1 MKEISIKI
9 MDITCAAC
17 VSRIDRTLLTIKGV
31 NEATINYATGRG
43 TIIYDEGKTDI
54 KTITSLIEKSGYGVP
69 IETAEILI
77 PGLSA
82 DKVIEVENKLRTV
95 FGVKSVEADIETTKV
110 TVQLWPICVD
120 SRQLLLAVQNCGLYS
135 EVSSLSGGDEDIEY
149 TRRVKLLRFLMA
161 AALLTAPLGWAL
173 EPKIQMVIATLVQ
186 FGPGLF
192 FYKSAWRAVRNKTV
206 NMDFLVAI
214 STTIIYLYSVYVTLT
229 FVGEAQ
235 IYFLSQCV
243 LLSLIL
249 FGKYIEN
256 LARNEASDSIRKL
269 MRLQPQKAV
278 IIWDGKEKQVD
289 IEEITEHDIVVIHP
303 GERIPVDGVVLEGK
317 SAVDESMLTGESEPV
332 IKKEGDAVFGATLN
346 RGGSIRISAT
356 RLGKESALEQIISIV
371 RQAQSSKAPIQRLAD
386 KIAEWFVPVIIII
399 AAAVFCVWYWL
410 LIPGDL
416 GNAIKCTC
424 AVLIVAC
431 PCALGLATPTAIM
444 VGCGRGAELGV
455 LFRGGEHLE
464 GANKV
469 DTLVFDKTGTL
480 TIGSPEV
487 TDIIAGALFDGDAE
501 RLLILAASV
510 ERYSEHPV
518 AQAVVRCAAGA
529 CPLFLPPAVIDF
541 LEIEGQGVVG
551 VIDGET
557 IMAGNRRLL
566 ESNGINLS
574 ELSQLPDFRVQAKT
588 EVCIALKGEFSG
600 VIYVSDS
607 LRPGA
612 EDTVNALKA
621 LGMDVWMLTGDN
633 DFTAQAIGKATG
645 ICNILAQVLP
655 AEKAEKIRDLMDSGK
670 TVAMVGDGI
679 NDAPALATANVSIA
693 MGSGTDVATEA
704 SNIVIVSGDITR
716 VVVGLRLSK
725 ASMRNIK
732 QNLTWAFCY
741 NAVCVPVAACGIIN
755 PVIAA
760 AAMCFSSIA
769 VLMNSLRLN
778 NAEKKK
784 K

>member
-9 MDITCAAC
+9 MDITCSAC
-17 VSRIDRTLLTIKGV
+17 VSRIDRALSSLKGV
-31 NEATINYATGRG
+31 NEAEVNFATGRG
-43 TIIYDEGKTDI
+43 RVVYDENETDI
-54 KTITSLIEKSGYGVP
+54 KIISALIEKSGYGVP
-69 IETAEILI
+69 IETAELLI

-82 DKVIEVENKLRTV
+82 NKVSEVENKLKAV
-95 FGVKSVEADIETTKV
+95 FGVKSVETDIEEAKAIV
-110 TVQLWPICVD
+110 RLWPIGVD
-120 SRQLLLAVQNCGLYS
+120 SRQLFLAIQSCGLYS
-135 EVSSLSGGDEDIEY
+135 ELSKLFGGDEDIEY
-149 TRRVKLLRFLMA
+149 TRRVKLLR
-161 AALLTAPLGWAL
+161 LLVACTLFTAPLGWSL
-173 EPKIQMVIATLVQ
+173 SPKIQMVFATLVQ

-192 FYKSAWRAVRNKTV
+192 FYKGAWRAVRNKTV
-206 NMDFLVAI
+206 NMDFLVAL
-214 STTIIYLYSVYVTLT
+214 STTIIYLYSVYVTFT

-235 IYFLSQCV
+235 IYYLSQCV
-243 LLSLIL
+243 LLTLIM

-256 LARNEASDSIRKL
+256 LARGETSDSIRKL
-269 MRLQPQKAV
+269 MRLQPKRAI

-289 IEEITEHDIVVIHP
+289 IEEITEHDIIVIYP

-332 IKKEGDAVFGATLN
+332 IKKEGDSVFGATLN
-346 RGGSIRISAT
+346 RGGSIKISAT

-386 KIAEWFVPVIIII
+386 KIAEWFVPVIILI
-399 AAAVFCVWYWL
+399 AATVFVGWYWF
-410 LIPGDL
+410 LIPSDL

-464 GANKV
+464 GASKV
-469 DTLVFDKTGTL
+469 DIVVFDKTGTL
-480 TIGSPEV
+480 TIGTPEV
-487 TDIIAGALFDGDAE
+487 TDIFTAASFDGEAE
-501 RLLILAASV
+501 RLLILAASL

-518 AQAVVRCAAGA
+518 AQALVRGTAGTA
-529 CPLFLPPAVIDF
+529 SSFLPPSVTDF
-541 LEIEGQGVVG
+541 SVVEGQGVVG
-551 VIDGET
+551 VMGAET

-566 ESNGINLS
+566 ESKGIDLS
-574 ELSQLPDFRVQAKT
+574 ELYQLPDLRVQAKT
-588 EVCIALKGEFSG
+588 EVCIALKDEFVG
-600 VIYVSDS
+600 VIYVADA
-607 LRPGA
+607 LRQGA
-612 EDTVNALKA
+612 QETVGVLKA
-621 LGMDVWMLTGDN
+621 MGIEVCILTGDN
-633 DFTAQAIGKATG
+633 DYTAQAIGKAAG
-645 ICNILAQVLP
+645 IDNILAQVLP
-655 AEKAEKIRDLMDSGK
+655 AEKAEKIRELMNSGK

-704 SNIVIVSGDITR
+704 SSIVIVGGDISR
-716 VVVGLRLSK
+716 VATGLSLSK
-725 ASMRNIK
+725 SAMRNIK
-732 QNLTWAFCY
+732 QNLAWAFFY
-741 NAVCVPVAACGIIN
+741 NAICVPVAACGIIN

-778 NAEKKK
+778 NAEKTK
-784 K
+784 